1 MKVRVEELSPIERKL
16 SIEVE
21 QAKVADEL
29 SRAYQQLSRQVKIP
43 GFRPGKVPRRI
54 LEQRF
59 KDQVES
65 DVVQRVVERAYLEAI
80 RDHKVEAVGNP
91 QVTNEKF
98 KADEPFSFEARVEVR
113 PKVEPKE
120 YKGLAL
126 KKTEIKVTDEQVGEQ
141 LEQMRQ
147 SLSRLEVVEGR
158 TLVKAG
164 DYVTLDF
171 TAALNGKDFPGSKA
185 DNVTVEAS
193 PGELIEGHIPAL
205 EGATVGSLRE
215 LDYAFPADYRVKE
228 VAGKTA
234 HFKLNVKGLKARVVP
249 DLNDEFAKETGAGVE
264 TLAELKAKARGDL
277 ERSQKNRAA
286 SDEREQVIQ
295 AVVAKNPFEV
305 PRAMVERALDL
316 MLDGAFRAMARSGLD
331 PRRLGMDLGQ
341 LREEMRPR
349 ALSEVQGT
357 LLFEA
362 IAEKEGITFSDD
374 DVEKRIEKLAD
385 EAGQAVSTVRKH
397 FKDPEEKKG
406 LGLRL
411 REEKTVEFLKAQ
423 ATYS

>member
-21 QAKVADEL
+21 QTKVAEEL
-29 SRAYQQLSRQVKIP
+29 SRAYQTLSRQVKIA

-59 KDQVES
+59 RDQVED
-65 DVVQRVVERAYLEAI
+65 DVVHRVVERAFLEAI
-80 RDHKVEAVGNP
+80 KEHKVEAVGNP
-91 QVTNEKF
+91 QVTNEKL
-98 KADEPFSFEARVEVR
+98 KPDQPFTFEARVEVR
-113 PKVEPKE
+113 PKVEPKD

-126 KKTEIKVTDEQVGEQ
+126 KKVETIVGDDKVLEQ

-147 SLSRLEVVEGR
+147 SMSRLEVVEGR
-158 TLVKAG
+158 DVVKAG
-164 DYVTLDF
+164 DFATIDF
-171 TAALNGKDFPGSKA
+171 TATCEGKDFPGSKSE
-185 DNVTVEAS
+185 NITVEVT
-193 PGELIEGHIPAL
+193 PGELIESHIAAL
-205 EGATVGSLRE
+205 EGAKVGE
-215 LDYAFPADYRVKE
+215 TKEIDYAFPADYRVKD

-234 HFKLNVKGLKARVVP
+234 HFALQVKGLKTKVVP
-249 DLNDEFAKETGAGVE
+249 ELNDDFAKEVGAGVQ
-264 TLAELKAKARGDL
+264 TLEELKAKTKGDL
-277 ERSQKNRAA
+277 ERSQKTRAGNEER
-286 SDEREQVIQ
+286 DELIKALIE
-295 AVVAKNPFEV
+295 KNPFEV
-305 PRAMVERALDL
+305 PKAMIERALDL
-316 MLDGAFRAMARSGLD
+316 MLEGAMRAMARGGIDPRQLGLD
-331 PRRLGMDLGQ
+331 FGR

-362 IAEKEGITFSDD
+362 IADKESINTADEEI
-374 DVEKRIEKLAD
+374 EKRIETLA
-385 EAGQAVSTVRKH
+385 EQSGQPVSTVRKH

-411 REEKTVEFLKAQ
+411 REEKTIEFLKSQ